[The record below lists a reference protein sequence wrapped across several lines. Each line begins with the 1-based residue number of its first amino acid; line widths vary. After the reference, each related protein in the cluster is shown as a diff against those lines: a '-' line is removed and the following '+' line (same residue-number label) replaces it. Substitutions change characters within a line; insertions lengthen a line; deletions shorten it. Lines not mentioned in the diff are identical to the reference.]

1 MLLLGYLSTLSKEEV
16 FIVSENVSRRRGVAL
31 ENAILDQTWLL
42 FQKTGY
48 GKLTM
53 DDVAHAAKTNK
64 NAIYRRWPQKCY
76 LVMAAVSRNAPI
88 IDFEISDH
96 GSLKDDLTALLE
108 SLNPIYK
115 IIRPEDLRDYI
126 LDMFSNTGSYKFF
139 SGKTHENSIRKSIDT
154 IITRANHRHEISL
167 SIGNASERALNL
179 PILLILNE
187 VALYGRLTETCIG
200 DIVDNILLPIYKAE
214 KEADSEQECRI

>member
-1 MLLLGYLSTLSKEEV
+1 M
-16 FIVSENVSRRRGVAL
+16 SENVRRRRGAAL
-31 ENAILDQTWLL
+31 ENAILNQTWLL
-42 FQKTGY
+42 LQQLGY

-76 LVMAAVSRNAPI
+76 LVMAAVGLNAPTI
-88 IDFEISDH
+88 NFEVSDH
-96 GSLKDDLTALLE
+96 GSLKDDLTALFE

-115 IIRPEDLRDYI
+115 IMKPEDLQDYI
-126 LDMFSNTGSYKFF
+126 LDIFSNTASYKFF
-139 SGKTHENSIRKSIDT
+139 SGINQENAILKSMET

-167 SIGNASERALNL
+167 SIGTASERALNL

-187 VALYGRLTETCIG
+187 VALHGRLTETCID

-214 KEADSEQECRI
+214 KEADKEQECK